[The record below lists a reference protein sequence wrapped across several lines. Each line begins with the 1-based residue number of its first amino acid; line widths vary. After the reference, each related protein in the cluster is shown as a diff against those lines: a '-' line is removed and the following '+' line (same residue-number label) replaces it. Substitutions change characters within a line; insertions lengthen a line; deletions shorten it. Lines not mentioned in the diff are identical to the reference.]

1 MATQPAKIRLAA
13 RDAAH
18 TRLAGFVKQVGK
30 QGLRASFTMQSR
42 PITQSGTAS
51 HQSGTGQ
58 LGICLQEVVLP
69 TICVHILKGQN
80 AKVGISVSQGQLME
94 CAPVAQWLE
103 RAAVTCS
110 RTPRGRGF
118 DTLRERIFCSHA
130 FLLTHLFTPLPGLLY
145 LPLLPASLSILSLGI
160 PALFTHKSHHCQAEG
175 MSPVSH
181 ESPTTAHPWLW
192 RNEHAPQTG
201 TNF

>member
-1 MATQPAKIRLAA
+1 
-13 RDAAH
+13 
-18 TRLAGFVKQVGK
+18 
-30 QGLRASFTMQSR
+30 
-42 PITQSGTAS
+42 
-51 HQSGTGQ
+51 
-58 LGICLQEVVLP
+58 
-69 TICVHILKGQN
+69 
-80 AKVGISVSQGQLME
+80 
-94 CAPVAQWLE
+94 
-103 RAAVTCS
+103 
-110 RTPRGRGF
+110 
-118 DTLRERIFCSHA
+118 
-130 FLLTHLFTPLPGLLY
+130 LLTHLFTPLPGLLY

>member
-1 MATQPAKIRLAA
+1 MKAWLQACRPCALPPLNDLSLSLTPVSMGGSGLAG
-13 RDAAH
+13 DAAH

-80 AKVGISVSQGQLME
+80 ANVGISVSQGQLIE

-145 LPLLPASLSILSLGI
+145 LLILQLL
-160 PALFTHKSHHCQAEG
+160 
-175 MSPVSH
+175 
-181 ESPTTAHPWLW
+181 
-192 RNEHAPQTG
+192 
-201 TNF
+201 